1 MGLLAGRGV
10 SALLS
15 VAVLAGTGVAWATK
29 ASYDARI
36 GKVPA
41 LDQES
46 PDIQDPELQTGVA
59 NFLLVGSDSRSGAN
73 APGEPE
79 IGARSDVV
87 MLAHIPKDRTR
98 VVFVSFPR
106 DLEIARPECR
116 GWESAGLQY
125 RDETRPGAAYAK
137 LNTAYA
143 FGGPKCLTQVIQQLT
158 GIRINHFAAVEFNGF
173 RNMVDAVG
181 GVTMHFD
188 NPIIDREQGAV
199 IPRAGRHSLDG
210 ERALRLVRSRYVR
223 GDPTSDYGRM
233 KRQQQFI
240 GALLGKAMTKDVL
253 LDVGKLTD
261 FVGAFTDS
269 TFGEGIGV
277 DELLE
282 LTLSMKT
289 SDPSRLVFRTVPT
302 TGGANERGN
311 EVLRT
316 SAAAELCDALIDN
329 QELPPEG

>member
-15 VAVLAGTGVAWATK
+15 VAVLAGSGVAWGTK

-46 PDIQDPELQTGVA
+46 PDIRDPELQTGVE
-59 NFLLVGSDSRSGAN
+59 NFLLIGSDSRSGVN
-73 APGEPE
+73 APGAPE

-87 MLAHIPKDRTR
+87 MLGHIPRDRSR
-98 VVFVSFPR
+98 AVFVSIPR
-106 DLEIARPECR
+106 DLEIARPDCQ
-116 GWESAGLQY
+116 GWDSVGLRY
-125 RDETRPGAAYAK
+125 RDETRPGAPHAK

-143 FGGPKCLTQVIQQLT
+143 FGGPRCLTRVIQQLT

-173 RNMVDAVG
+173 RSMVDAVG
-181 GVTMHFD
+181 GVTMSFD
-188 NPIIDREQGAV
+188 KPVIDREQGQV
-199 IPRAGRHSLDG
+199 IPRAGSHPLDG
-210 ERALRLVRSRYVR
+210 ERALRLVRSRYVQ

-233 KRQQQFI
+233 KRQQRFI
-240 GALLGKAMTKDVL
+240 AALLGKAMTKEVL
-253 LDVGKLTD
+253 LDFDALTD
-261 FVGAFTDS
+261 FIGAFTDA

-277 DELLE
+277 DGLLE
-282 LTLSMKT
+282 LAVSMKT

-316 SAAAELCDALIDN
+316 KAAGELFDALIDN
-329 QELPPEG
+329 RELPPER